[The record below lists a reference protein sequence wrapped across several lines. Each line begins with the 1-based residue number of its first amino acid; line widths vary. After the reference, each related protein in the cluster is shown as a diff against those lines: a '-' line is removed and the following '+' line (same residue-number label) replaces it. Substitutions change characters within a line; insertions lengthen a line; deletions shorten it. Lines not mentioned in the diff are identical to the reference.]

1 MRNLLLIMFVALLA
15 TGCGSNDI
23 LDFEEQMAVDTAAID
38 QYIEDNDIQ
47 DVQIDPS
54 GIRYIVHEEG
64 TGLMPEVNWIVK
76 VKYTGHLLTDPTGT
90 PFDQNTN
97 GAEFILSKLIAGWQ
111 IMLTQQKEGAD
122 LTLYIP
128 SGLAY
133 GMNRQGGIPPNS
145 TLIFDI
151 TLISARK

>member
-1 MRNLLLIMFVALLA
+1 MRNLLLIMVVAILA
-15 TGCGSNDI
+15 MGCDGNEI
-23 LDFEEQMAVDTAAID
+23 LDFEEQLAVDIAAID
-38 QYIEDNDIQ
+38 KYIEDNDIQ

-54 GIRYIVHEEG
+54 GIRYIEHKEG

-76 VKYTGHLLTDPTGT
+76 VTYKGNYLTDPDGV
-90 PFDQNTN
+90 PFDQNTS
-97 GAEFILSKLIAGWQ
+97 GAEFILSQVIIGWQ
-111 IMLTQQKEGAD
+111 IMLTQQKEGAE

-133 GMNRQGGIPPNS
+133 GTSGRRPIPPNAS
-145 TLIFDI
+145 LIFDI

>member
-1 MRNLLLIMFVALLA
+1 MIMFVAMLA

-23 LDFEEQMAVDTAAID
+23 LDFEEQLAVDIAAID

-54 GIRYIVHEEG
+54 GIRYIVNEEG
-64 TGLMPEVNWIVK
+64 TGLMPEVSWIVN
-76 VKYTGHLLTDPTGT
+76 VKYKGNLLTDPDGN
-90 PFDQNTN
+90 PFDQNTA
-97 GAEFILSKLIAGWQ
+97 GREFVLSQLIAGWQ

-145 TLIFDI
+145 SLIFDI